1 MYATVKGIYEN
12 GKIIFTEEPPVK
24 SKAEV
29 VITFFTEQE
38 PDIEKNH
45 LGKVKIGLLEGKI
58 KLPEDFNEPLDD
70 LKDYM

>member
-1 MYATVKGIYEN
+1 MYTAIKGIYEN
-12 GKIIFTEEPPVK
+12 GKITFTEEPPVK

-29 VITFFTEQE
+29 MITFLTGQ
-38 PDIEKNH
+38 DSAEKAPK
-45 LGKVKIGLLEGKI
+45 GKVKIGLLEGKI